1 MTKWEY
7 RQEIF
12 QGIEL
17 LNAWGE
23 EGWEIAGFFGKDGAF
38 MILKRQIRGRSVVPA
53 GDAPAASPSASAGG
67 GARSSTSS
75 SSSSSR
81 STSSSR
87 SGTASSQPK
96 GKFKEM
102 I

>member
-1 MTKWEY
+1 MKWEY

-12 QGIEL
+12 QGVDVM
-17 LNAWGE
+17 NSWGA
-23 EGWEIAGFFGKDGAF
+23 EGWELAGFFGKDGSF
-38 MILKRQIRGRSVVPA
+38 MILKRPMGGRA
-53 GDAPAASPSASAGG
+53 QAPPPVDTTRQPTSSASTS
-67 GARSSTSS
+67 RSSSS

-81 STSSSR
+81 SGNSA
-87 SGTASSQPK
+87 GASK